1 MVGVGGRSILPAC
14 GGKTQTNGSDE
25 SYLGRFPFVRSG
37 RPKRTGSGQFQWK
50 GTRVHFPAK
59 TLPIPAL
66 WPTGAGKLNG
76 SDS

>member
-25 SYLGRFPFVRSG
+25 SYLGRFPFVRSD

-50 GTRVHFPAK
+50 GSRCARTFSRQNSPNSR
-59 TLPIPAL
+59 AL
-66 WPTGAGKLNG
+66 ADRSGETERL
-76 SDS
+76 